1 MDFRATPL
9 NVVALL
15 LIALAV
21 CVLHFLSRRR
31 LDSNLPLVFYG
42 AVFAFLRYSDRE
54 LHPYLFLGGLALA
67 LVIRFEFMNRLF
79 TSVALGLEMLAI
91 GAIAAKFF
99 SDAFGLRF

>member
-9 NVVALL
+9 NIVSLL

-21 CVLHFLSRRR
+21 CVLHFLSKRRI
-31 LDSNLPLVFYG
+31 DSNLPLVFYV

-54 LHPYLFLGGLALA
+54 LHPYLFFGGLALA
-67 LVIRFEFMNRLF
+67 LLLRFEFMNRMF
-79 TSVALGLEMLAI
+79 TTMALGLEMLAV
-91 GAIAAKFF
+91 GAIAVKFF